1 MAYTH
6 IDPGKELEISE
17 RVYSYAGKLDIS
29 DLVTLSV
36 AELAKQEQAS
46 AEKEKEIFEKM
57 KSIITEWR
65 GQAQETNRL
74 RQAQQYLKAS
84 PAEHTSNC
92 WTEDQYGRHEI
103 SNMVYS
109 MSWRTNENTRYD
121 RAAQRSIT
129 YSWEVSWYL
138 TYNTP
143 RNPDNSG
150 NGRRIAGQDR
160 KRFTDKA
167 DMEKY
172 LQGRINHYA
181 HLFTEISPPIPKGQ
195 EGRFSVNG
203 VLLPGYTVETPE
215 PTPQEVADDLLDFLE
230 DGDMD
235 APPEPETK
243 EPVTEEP
250 PTEGSP
256 ADGPLP
262 KPAPRRP
269 KVHKQKKSAPVR

>member
-6 IDPGKELEISE
+6 IDPGKELQISE
-17 RVYSYAGKLDIS
+17 HIYSYAGKLDIS
-29 DLVTLSV
+29 GLVTLSL
-36 AELAKQEQAS
+36 AELAAQEQAS
-46 AEKEKEIFEKM
+46 AEKEKEFFGKI
-57 KSIITEWR
+57 KSIVTEWR
-65 GQAQETNRL
+65 AQAQETNRL
-74 RQAQQYLKAS
+74 RQAQQYLMAS

-92 WTEDQYGRHEI
+92 WTEDQYGHHKI

-109 MSWRTNENTRYD
+109 MWWRTSENTRYD

-150 NGRRIAGQDR
+150 NGRQLAGQDR

-203 VLLPGYTVETPE
+203 VLLPGYTVEAPE

-235 APPEPETK
+235 TSPEPETK
-243 EPVTEEP
+243 EPATEEP
-250 PTEGSP
+250 PAE
-256 ADGPLP
+256 GPLP

-269 KVHKQKKSAPVR
+269 KEHKHKKSAPVR